1 MFVND
6 CIQVGFCVDPY
17 HASGSAPAPM
27 TLGDVN
33 QIMNFIQP
41 YHTVLFFE
49 DIVPGPDVNPYVLRF
64 FENYDLERSLND
76 IGKYFSNRKL
86 FMWSHPPRKTLYG
99 KVFLANIVLMPFEQ
113 VVLILRKYHL
123 DV

>member
-1 MFVND
+1 M
-6 CIQVGFCVDPY
+6 P
-17 HASGSAPAPM
+17 
-27 TLGDVN
+27 LGNVN

-76 IGKYFSNRKL
+76 IGKYFPNRKL
-86 FMWSHPPRKTLYG
+86 FVWSAAAGQKTLHG
-99 KVFLANIVLMPFEQ
+99 KLYCSGPFSKHRPHA
-113 VVLILRKYHL
+113 I
-123 DV
+123 